1 MLSGSRLS
9 DCLIETSCE
18 GLSKTAVT
26 EGFRLAPLPVSR
38 HWINFALPW
47 TRRLCGIREMLF
59 TLSHRSQRVGMT
71 VTG

>member
-1 MLSGSRLS
+1 MLSGSRFS

-26 EGFRLAPLPVSR
+26 EGFRLTPLPSAAPGLILHCHGPAIVRNS
-38 HWINFALPW
+38 
-47 TRRLCGIREMLF
+47 REMLF